1 MLRHRAMTGAL
12 SSTQR
17 RLLSSS
23 WFLAITFVIGACTIP
38 VLSWTPSPEEINAAA
53 ERAREFLREKRHS
66 DLRRTRRDTGVSH
79 AGGASAPERSS
90 GCPFAAQ
97 QHGHSRRATRAAVQH
112 AEVARLF
119 EETTRELMRSR
130 SGEEARQDASSLAG
144 ASVSGTALADACPQP
159 NLACN
164 ANKRYREAD
173 GSCNNLRNPGWG
185 RAGSCMTRLLS
196 PAYSDGV
203 SKPRVAADGSAL
215 PNARKISYTVHPD
228 VNNPATDITHM
239 VMQFGQFLD
248 HDFAL
253 APLEPDPQ
261 EIVNLGNPNNVID
274 CCSPSTT
281 SMAECF
287 SIAIPADDPFFAAFG
302 KTCMNMPRSAPCT
315 RCTLGYREQQDILTS
330 YIDASQIYGS
340 SQNDTMR
347 LRLLQGGLLKYQQTP
362 QAGTLLPRSFY
373 PNMDRCSDPQ
383 RSRYCFRAGDER
395 VNEHPGLTSVHTI
408 WLRHHNLLARYIG
421 QYVNAN
427 DETLFQL
434 VKRIVESQFQHIV
447 YSEWLPVIIGPDAMS
462 NYQLTPKTSGFMAY
476 DPSVDATMINEF
488 AAAAFRLGHTLIN
501 GSFLLDTVNGL
512 FTFDLQEN
520 YFFPFNFYNGDLDDV
535 ILGLVKQRAQTF
547 EKFVTTGVTRHLYR
561 LRNESF
567 GLDLVALNI
576 QRAREHGIRPYVD
589 YVKFCGNI
597 DITSFDQLKQYIDN
611 NVVELYKQLYKNVR
625 DIDLFTAGISEFSV
639 NGAVV
644 GPTFAC
650 ILGNLFRRTKYGDRF
665 YYEHGGQAGSFTSA
679 QLNEIRKT
687 TFARILCDASDSIQS
702 LPRNVFR
709 PVGSSNPSRPCTVMP
724 RTDVLKWLVPR
735 RRRY

>member
-1 MLRHRAMTGAL
+1 MHDQFSVA
-12 SSTQR
+12 
-17 RLLSSS
+17 
-23 WFLAITFVIGACTIP
+23 
-38 VLSWTPSPEEINAAA
+38 
-53 ERAREFLREKRHS
+53 
-66 DLRRTRRDTGVSH
+66 VSH
-79 AGGASAPERSS
+79 AGGADVSQRASS

-119 EETTRELMRSR
+119 EETTRQLLSSR

-164 ANKRYREAD
+164 ANKKYREAD
-173 GSCNNLRNPGWG
+173 GSCNNLQNPGWG
-185 RAGSCMTRLLS
+185 RAGSCMTRLLT

-203 SKPRVAADGSAL
+203 GKPRVAADGSAL

-239 VMQFGQFLD
+239 VMQFGQFID
-248 HDFAL
+248 HDLAL
-253 APLEPDPQ
+253 APQEPDPQ
-261 EIVNLGNPNNVID
+261 EIVNLGNPSNVID
-274 CCSPSTT
+274 CCSPSTIN
-281 SMAECF
+281 MAECF

-315 RCTLGYREQQDILTS
+315 RCTLGTDGYREQQDILTS
-330 YIDASQIYGS
+330 YIDTSQIYGS

-347 LRLLQGGLLKYQQTP
+347 LRLLQG
-362 QAGTLLPRSFY
+362 
-373 PNMDRCSDPQ
+373 
-383 RSRYCFRAGDER
+383 GDER

-434 VKRIVESQFQHIV
+434 VKSICQIDNCQHVVSGDHGGNLERHLQRRHKEVYDIILADKASSTKRVVSDEVEGCPAAKLRQVDMQSMFQPTSSKSFSIDTAEHLTSQVKSTLSRYDLSVAQVYNVTTDNGANMLKAARLLGETDHETDASSSDEEADSGYPEFEHCSSLLDNAEDAESRGLDGAEFKLGVRRIVESQFQHIV

-462 NYQLTPKTSGFMAY
+462 YYQLVPKTSGFTTY

-512 FTFDLQEN
+512 FTFDLQDN

-535 ILGLVKQRAQTF
+535 LLGLIKQRAQTF

-567 GLDLVALNI
+567 GLDLIAINI

-611 NVVELYKQLYKNVR
+611 NVVELYKQLYK
-625 DIDLFTAGISEFSV
+625 
-639 NGAVV
+639 
-644 GPTFAC
+644 
-650 ILGNLFRRTKYGDRF
+650 
-665 YYEHGGQAGSFTSA
+665 
-679 QLNEIRKT
+679 
-687 TFARILCDASDSIQS
+687 
-702 LPRNVFR
+702 
-709 PVGSSNPSRPCTVMP
+709 
-724 RTDVLKWLVPR
+724 
-735 RRRY
+735 

>member
-1 MLRHRAMTGAL
+1 MLRHRAMTGAV

-23 WFLAITFVIGACTIP
+23 WSTKRSLCRGQQEPGTTDRGERFFFRNGGPARSDERDRCVLRRAWRFLAITFVIGACTIP
-38 VLSWTPSPEEINAAA
+38 VLSWNPSPEEINAAA
-53 ERAREFLREKRHS
+53 ERARQFLREKRHS
-66 DLRRTRRDTGVSH
+66 DLRRTRRDTG
-79 AGGASAPERSS
+79 GGASAPGRSS

-119 EETTRELMRSR
+119 EETTRELMRS
-130 SGEEARQDASSLAG
+130 GEEARQDASSLAG
-144 ASVSGTALADACPQP
+144 ASLSGTALADACPQP

-164 ANKRYREAD
+164 TNKRYREAD
-173 GSCNNLRNPGWG
+173 GSCNNLQHPGWG

-340 SQNDTMR
+340 SQNDTTR

-434 VKRIVESQFQHIV
+434 V
-447 YSEWLPVIIGPDAMS
+447 
-462 NYQLTPKTSGFMAY
+462 N
-476 DPSVDATMINEF
+476 
-488 AAAAFRLGHTLIN
+488 
-501 GSFLLDTVNGL
+501 DTVNGL

-639 NGAVV
+639 NGGVV

-665 YYEHGGQAGSFTSA
+665 YYEHGGQAGSFSSA

-709 PVGSSNPSRPCTVMP
+709 PVGSSNPSRPCAVVP
-724 RTDVLKWLVPR
+724 RTDVFKWLVPR